1 MHYICEQCDNT
12 SSGNKR
18 SCRQCK
24 SKKWLLVDDEG
35 MVHVQLEFNTQEM
48 NLIKKAAKEKYDLQR
63 VSRKHMQRFLEELM
77 ENLANDIKTGR
88 FAEIIRDAN

>member
-1 MHYICEQCDNT
+1 MHYICEKCDNT

-24 SKKWLLVDDEG
+24 SKKWLLVDDQG
-35 MVHVQLEFNTQEM
+35 MVHVQLEFNPIEM
-48 NLIKKAAKEKYDLQR
+48 KMIKQAAKEKYNLQR
-63 VSRKHMQRFLEELM
+63 VSRKHMQRFLEEMM

-88 FAEIIRDAN
+88 LAELVKNAD